1 MKKEKPVWRIRIVS
15 LMAVS
20 ILTAMTSGCSSRND
34 MMRSDLQA
42 PALPPRVVASPQPGS
57 IWQGENS
64 RNMLFADNKA
74 RYINDIVTI
83 VVSETATGTSKAA
96 TNAARTSSAT
106 AGIASLL
113 GIEKSIAESNA
124 KLATLELGG
133 SASNSLK
140 GSGDTSRGSTLT
152 ARVSARVVRV
162 LDNGNLVIEGRRQ
175 LTMNAEDQYIMITGT
190 IRVEDITSENLVAS
204 QHISD
209 ARIYYVGEGVI
220 NDKMRPGWLT
230 RVVDSVWPF

>member
-1 MKKEKPVWRIRIVS
+1 MSREKPFWRILIVG
-15 LMAVS
+15 LMVVS
-20 ILTAMTSGCSSRND
+20 FMTAMTAGCSSRAD
-34 MMRSDLQA
+34 MMRSDLQT
-42 PALPPRVVASPQPGS
+42 PLPPSRTVAPPQPGS
-57 IWQGENS
+57 IWPGENV

-83 VVSETATGTSKAA
+83 VVNETATGTSKAD
-96 TNAARTSSAT
+96 TNTARTTSVT

-113 GIEKSIAESNA
+113 GLEKSIAEKNA

-140 GSGDTSRGSTLT
+140 GQGDTSRGSTLS
-152 ARVSARVVRV
+152 ARISARVVRV
-162 LDNGNLVIEGRRQ
+162 LDNGNLAIEGRRQ
-175 LTMNAEDQYIMITGT
+175 LTMNAEDQFIMISGT
-190 IRVEDITSENLVAS
+190 IRTEDITSENLIAS

-230 RVVDSVWPF
+230 RVVDWVWPF